1 MFLCEKYI
9 FGFQI
14 LWWEELLPKWK
25 KANYSDI
32 AFTLVSGLILTALD
46 VLLIPSML
54 MLVKTDP
61 EVLPEPIT
69 YFRWYFILVLK
80 VVLYNSFSG
89 ILQAVGN
96 SLILCYF

>member
-1 MFLCEKYI
+1 MN
-9 FGFQI
+9 
-14 LWWEELLPKWK
+14 
-25 KANYSDI
+25 KAIHTDI

-69 YFRWYFILVLK
+69 YFRWYFILVLG
-80 VVLYNSFSG
+80 VALYNSFSG
-89 ILQAVGN
+89 ILQAFDN
-96 SLILCYF
+96 SLILCYS

>member
-1 MFLCEKYI
+1 M
-9 FGFQI
+9 
-14 LWWEELLPKWK
+14 K
-25 KANYSDI
+25 KAIHTDI

-61 EVLPEPIT
+61 EVLPEPII
-69 YFRWYFILVLK
+69 YLRWYFILVLG

-89 ILQAVGN
+89 ILQAAGK
-96 SLILCYF
+96 SLILCYS